1 MPLSNG
7 SLRHA
12 VLLFF
17 AVPLSLSA
25 QLSVPVVQQVYEI
38 YDQYQES
45 AVLTRRFRQSDL
57 EPLLLQWREHP
68 GFSVK
73 KVGESVEDR
82 AIYDVSFG
90 TGPMQVLLWSQMH
103 GNESTATMAGLNL
116 FNFMAGDDSLN
127 DLRQT
132 ILENLT
138 VHFVPM
144 LNPDG
149 AETFQRR
156 NAFDIDLNR
165 DALRLQSP
173 ESQLLK
179 HLRDSLNADFGF
191 NLHDQ
196 SIHYTAGRT
205 NRPATISFL
214 APAYNAEK
222 EMNPVRT
229 RATQLI
235 VLLNQA
241 LQQYIPGQVGRYDDT
256 FEPRAFGDN
265 IQRWGTSTILIES
278 GGYPDDP
285 EKQLIRRL
293 NFMLLVTGLHA
304 IATQRYASVPVEEYQ
319 AIPENERQ
327 LYDLVIRNVQR
338 EKNGKLY
345 TVDVGINRTEV
356 TIDSTMQFFYRSRI
370 QELGDMSVYYGY
382 QELDAGRM
390 VAVPG
395 KVWKHTKKNLKAVG
409 KLNATRLMKRGFTTV
424 RVKDLQTEQAAR
436 RYLPLDV
443 VPEDYEADYAL
454 LLGNPANFVLEQE
467 GKIRYAIVNGFVFE
481 L

>member
-1 MPLSNG
+1 MPLLNG
-7 SLRHA
+7 SLRYA
-12 VLLFF
+12 VFLLLS
-17 AVPLSLSA
+17 VPLSLAA
-25 QLSVPVVQQVYEI
+25 QSVPIAQQVYEV
-38 YDQYQES
+38 YSQYQES
-45 AVLTRRFRQSDL
+45 AILTRRFRQSDL
-57 EPLLLQWREHP
+57 EPLLLSWREHP

-73 KVGESVEDR
+73 KVGQSVEGR

-90 TGPMQVLLWSQMH
+90 TGKTQVLLWSQMH
-103 GNESTATMAGLNL
+103 GNESTATMAGLDL
-116 FNFMAGDDSLN
+116 FNFMAEDDSLN

-132 ILENLT
+132 ILDNLT

-149 AETFQRR
+149 AETFTRR

-173 ESQLLK
+173 ESRLLK
-179 HLRDSLNADFGF
+179 HLRDSLEADFGF

-196 SIHYTAGRT
+196 SIHYTAGKT
-205 NRPATISFL
+205 SKPATISFL
-214 APAYNAEK
+214 APPYNVEK

-256 FEPRAFGDN
+256 FESRAFGDN
-265 IQRWGTSTILIES
+265 MQRWGTSTILIES

-319 AIPENERQ
+319 SIPKNERQ
-327 LYDLVIRNVQR
+327 LYDLVVRNVQR

-356 TIDSTMQFFYRSRI
+356 TVDSTMQFFYRSRI

-382 QELDAGRM
+382 QELDAAGM

-409 KLNATRLMKRGFTTV
+409 RLNAERLMKRGFTTV
-424 RVKDLQTEQAAR
+424 RVKDLETEQAAR
-436 RYLPLDV
+436 RYLPLEV
-443 VPEDYEADYAL
+443 VPEEYEPDYAL
-454 LLGNPANFVLEQE
+454 LLGNLANFVLEQD

-481 L
+481 

>member
-1 MPLSNG
+1 MLLSNG
-7 SLRHA
+7 SLRYA
-12 VLLFF
+12 VLLFL

-25 QLSVPVVQQVYEI
+25 QSVPVAQQAYEA

-45 AVLTRRFRQSDL
+45 AILTRRFRQSDL
-57 EPLLLQWREHP
+57 EPLLLQWRKHP
-68 GFSVK
+68 SFSVK
-73 KVGESVEDR
+73 KVGESVEGR
-82 AIYDVSFG
+82 AIYDFSFG
-90 TGPMQVLLWSQMH
+90 TGQTQVLLWSQMH
-103 GNESTATMAGLNL
+103 GNESTATMAGLDL
-116 FNFMAGDDSLN
+116 FNFMAEDDSLN

-132 ILENLT
+132 ILDNLT

-149 AETFQRR
+149 AETFTRR

-173 ESQLLK
+173 ESRLLK
-179 HLRDSLNADFGF
+179 HLRDSLEAEFGF

-196 SIHYTAGRT
+196 SIHYTAGKT
-205 NRPATISFL
+205 SKPATISFL
-214 APAYNAEK
+214 APPYNVEK

-265 IQRWGTSTILIES
+265 MQRWGTSTILIES
-278 GGYPDDP
+278 GGYPNDP

-319 AIPENERQ
+319 SIPKNERQ
-327 LYDLVIRNVQR
+327 LYDLVVRNVQR

-356 TIDSTMQFFYRSRI
+356 TVDSTMQFFYRSRI

-382 QELDAGRM
+382 QELDAGGM

-409 KLNATRLMKRGFTTV
+409 RLNAKRLMKRGFTTV
-424 RVKDLQTEQAAR
+424 CVRDLETKQAAR
-436 RYLPLDV
+436 RYLPLEV
-443 VPEDYEADYAL
+443 VPEEYEPDYTL
-454 LLGNPANFVLEQE
+454 LLGNPANFMLEQD
-467 GKIRYAIVNGFVFE
+467 GKIRYAIINGFVFE

>member
-1 MPLSNG
+1 MPLLNG
-7 SLRHA
+7 SLRYA
-12 VLLFF
+12 VFLLLS
-17 AVPLSLSA
+17 VPLSLAA
-25 QLSVPVVQQVYEI
+25 QSVPIAQQVYEA
-38 YDQYQES
+38 YSQYQES
-45 AVLTRRFRQSDL
+45 AILTRRFRQSDL

-73 KVGESVEDR
+73 KVGQSVEGR

-90 TGPMQVLLWSQMH
+90 TGKTQVLLWSQMH
-103 GNESTATMAGLNL
+103 GNESTATMAGLDL
-116 FNFMAGDDSLN
+116 FNFMAGNDSLN
-127 DLRQT
+127 DLRQI
-132 ILENLT
+132 ILDNLT

-173 ESQLLK
+173 ESRLLK
-179 HLRDSLNADFGF
+179 HLRDSLEAEFGF

-196 SIHYTAGRT
+196 SIHYTAGKT
-205 NRPATISFL
+205 SKPATISFL
-214 APAYNAEK
+214 APPYNVEK

-265 IQRWGTSTILIES
+265 MQRWGTSTILIES

-319 AIPENERQ
+319 SIPKNERQ
-327 LYDLVIRNVQR
+327 LYDLVVRNVQR

-356 TIDSTMQFFYRSRI
+356 TVDSTMQFFYRSRI

-382 QELDAGRM
+382 QELDAAGV

-409 KLNATRLMKRGFTTV
+409 RLNAERLMKRGFTTV
-424 RVKDLQTEQAAR
+424 RVKDLETEQAAR
-436 RYLPLDV
+436 RYLPLEV
-443 VPEDYEADYAL
+443 VPEEYEPDYAL
-454 LLGNPANFVLEQE
+454 LLGNPANFMLEQD
-467 GKIRYAIVNGFVFE
+467 GKIRYAIINGFVFE
-481 L
+481 

>member
-1 MPLSNG
+1 MPLLNG
-7 SLRHA
+7 SLRYA
-12 VLLFF
+12 VFLLLS
-17 AVPLSLSA
+17 VPLSLTA
-25 QLSVPVVQQVYEI
+25 QSVPIAQQVYEA
-38 YDQYQES
+38 YSQYQES
-45 AVLTRRFRQSDL
+45 AILTRRFRQSDL
-57 EPLLLQWREHP
+57 EPLLLSWRKHP

-73 KVGESVEDR
+73 KVGQSVEGR

-90 TGPMQVLLWSQMH
+90 TGKTQVLLWSQMH
-103 GNESTATMAGLNL
+103 GNESTATMAGLDL
-116 FNFMAGDDSLN
+116 FNFMAEDDSLN

-132 ILENLT
+132 ILDNLT

-173 ESQLLK
+173 ESRLLK
-179 HLRDSLNADFGF
+179 HLRDSLEADFGF

-196 SIHYTAGRT
+196 SIHYTAGKT
-205 NRPATISFL
+205 SKPATISFL
-214 APAYNAEK
+214 APPYNVEK

-265 IQRWGTSTILIES
+265 MQRWSTSTILIES
-278 GGYPDDP
+278 GGYPNDP

-319 AIPENERQ
+319 SIPKNERQ
-327 LYDLVIRNVQR
+327 LYDLVVRNVQR
-338 EKNGKLY
+338 EKNGKRY
-345 TVDVGINRTEV
+345 TLDVGINRTEV
-356 TIDSTMQFFYRSRI
+356 TVDSTMQFFYRSRI

-382 QELDAGRM
+382 QELDAAGM

-395 KVWKHTKKNLKAVG
+395 KVWKHTKKNLKAVSR
-409 KLNATRLMKRGFTTV
+409 LNAKRLMKRGFTTV
-424 RVKDLQTEQAAR
+424 RVKDLETEQAAR
-436 RYLPLDV
+436 RYVPLDV
-443 VPEDYEADYAL
+443 VPEEYEPDYAL
-454 LLGNPANFVLEQE
+454 LLGNPANFMLEQD